1 MHVLAPN
8 QAIEK
13 YPYSIGNLRRDNP
26 QTSFPRDPSEAL
38 LAVYHVY
45 PVRRTE
51 RPEINSLRQ
60 DLTEDTPVRQ
70 KARSADGTFRSD
82 DPATPQNEAWEWVQV
97 WVVTDVSPEEVE
109 RRLEEQREQ
118 VRQQRGD
125 AYRQDA
131 DPLFFQ
137 AQRGAAT
144 MDEWEA
150 KVQEIR
156 DRFPYPAIE

>member
-8 QAIEK
+8 QVIEK

-38 LAVYHVY
+38 LAVYNVY

-51 RPEINSLRQ
+51 RPEINPLRQ
-60 DLTEDTPVRQ
+60 DLTESTPIRQ
-70 KARSADGTFRSD
+70 KARNPDGTFRSD
-82 DPATPQNEAWEWVQV
+82 DPVTPENEAWEWVQV

-109 RRLEEQREQ
+109 RRIEAQHDQ
-118 VRQQRGD
+118 VRQQRAD
-125 AYRQDA
+125 AYREEA

-156 DRFPYPAIE
+156 DRFPYPEE